1 MDLIL
6 DTHALIWFING
17 DQQLPGKS
25 IQLIQNL
32 ENKCFISIASI
43 WEIAIK
49 LSLGKLELY
58 GGFDEISK
66 IITRYEFELLPVTFN
81 HIQTLLTLDYHHRDP
96 FDRIIISQGISEKLV
111 IVTKDV
117 NFVRYNAETIWNL
130 S

>member
-117 NFVRYNAETIWNL
+117 NFVRYNAETIWN
-130 S
+130 